1 MGNIGLGR
9 HGDARRAEIR
19 PDAALRWRDRSGLS
33 VSLGSAWHNR
43 GDSLRLPYERS
54 DDVAVAIAEG
64 DTFDATPASLS
75 CNAFSTAH
83 SSNGLSD
90 ILRPAVSIEPFDETL
105 TRTLA
110 STTRLTGTRILIVR
124 T

>member
-54 DDVAVAIAEG
+54 
-64 DTFDATPASLS
+64 
-75 CNAFSTAH
+75 
-83 SSNGLSD
+83 